1 MNNFE
6 SILCSL
12 SQLEEVLRIA
22 RDNEDGRS
30 SLLAGAKDMFD
41 SIRRQFD
48 AMRGSDD
55 EEE

>member
-22 RDNEDGRS
+22 RDNEDGRL
-30 SLLAGAKDMFD
+30 SLLAGARDMFD